1 MITTKD
7 EFARAFERL
16 RRRDPEALAA
26 FIMSLA
32 HGLGPIGEQ
41 VRTFIVA
48 DDVAETAD
56 SLRRRI
62 RGLGVPTEYDHRHAR
77 GKEIGAS
84 LALIVESIESLVL
97 PVNPQLA
104 FDLLVAVFEADG
116 TAMENCGD
124 HHWEV
129 ECAFERAAGV
139 MAEAGKSL
147 PAAEVKERIQA
158 LMAVDSYGVRKRLKA
173 VGSIAGVGS

>member
-1 MITTKD
+1 MISTKD
-7 EFARAFERL
+7 EFARAFGRL

-26 FIMSLA
+26 FIMSLV
-32 HGLGPIGEQ
+32 HDVGPIGEQ
-41 VRTFIVA
+41 VRTFIVG
-48 DDVAETAD
+48 DDVAETAE
-56 SLRRRI
+56 SLRQRI
-62 RGLGVPTEYDHRHAR
+62 QGLRDPTEHDHRHAR

-104 FDLLVAVFEADG
+104 FDLLVTVFEADG

-129 ECAFERAAGV
+129 ECALQRAAGV
-139 MAEAGKSL
+139 MAEAAKSL
-147 PAAEVKERIQA
+147 PAAVVKEKLTA
-158 LMAVDSYGVRKRLKA
+158 LMALDSYGLRKVLSRVPGDDRL
-173 VGSIAGVGS
+173 